1 VKETPTPIAIFCFK
15 RFDLLKKLLNSLKKN
30 KECKKSIVFF
40 FLDNAKNKLEKE
52 SVRKVHQLISDC
64 DFFKEKKIILRKKN
78 YGLRKNILCGIN
90 YIFSRFNKIIV
101 LEDDLEVSKNFLK
114 TINILLNKYQSH
126 KSINTVCGYSFVKG
140 KGGEINQDF
149 FLMKRPS
156 SWGWATWR
164 HKWDKI
170 NNSKICKYSKPEEYG
185 NDLSIMAIKKKREI
199 LDSWA
204 YDWTMKHIYQEKF
217 CIYPKFS
224 MIKNNGFDTHATNNL
239 FGNKKFFSRIYN
251 KKFKNYFYQEEN
263 KKIKYLSKLNYD
275 MNVLIFIIKFLYF
288 NFLYEKSKKILR
300 ICNFCFRSYKFIL

>member
-1 VKETPTPIAIFCFK
+1 VKETLAPIAIFCFK

-30 KECKKSIVFF
+30 EECKKSTVFF
-40 FLDNAKNKLEKE
+40 FLDNGKNKIEKE
-52 SVRKVHQLISDC
+52 SVQKVHQLIRNC

-78 YGLRKNILCGIN
+78 YGLKKNIICGIN
-90 YIFSRFNKIIV
+90 YVFSKYNKIIV
-101 LEDDLEVSKNFLK
+101 LEDDLEVSKNFLQ
-114 TINILLNKYQSH
+114 TINILLNKYKDH
-126 KSINTVCGYSFVKG
+126 KSINTVCGYSFVKE
-140 KGGEINQDF
+140 KNIEIKQDF

-164 HKWDKI
+164 HKWVEI
-170 NNSKICKYSKPEEYG
+170 NNSKICKCTKAKEYG
-185 NDLSIMAIKKKREI
+185 NDLSIMAIKKKKEI

-239 FGNKKFFSRIYN
+239 FGNKKFFYKIYN
-251 KKFKNYFYQEEN
+251 KKFKNYLYQEEN

-275 MNVLIFIIKFLYF
+275 MNILILIIKFFYF
-288 NFLYEKSKKILR
+288 NLFYEKSKKV
-300 ICNFCFRSYKFIL
+300 K

>member
-1 VKETPTPIAIFCFK
+1 MKETLAPIAIFCFK

-30 KECKKSIVFF
+30 EECKKSTVFF
-40 FLDNAKNKLEKE
+40 FLDNGKNKIEKE
-52 SVRKVHQLISDC
+52 SVQKVHQLIRNC

-78 YGLRKNILCGIN
+78 YGLKKNIICGIN
-90 YIFSRFNKIIV
+90 YVFSKYNKIIV
-101 LEDDLEVSKNFLK
+101 LEDDLEVSKNFLQ
-114 TINILLNKYQSH
+114 TINILLNKYKDH
-126 KSINTVCGYSFVKG
+126 KSINTVCGYSFVKE
-140 KGGEINQDF
+140 KNIEIKQDF

-164 HKWDKI
+164 HKWVEI
-170 NNSKICKYSKPEEYG
+170 NNSKICKCTKAKEYG
-185 NDLSIMAIKKKREI
+185 NDLSIMAIKKKKEI

-239 FGNKKFFSRIYN
+239 FGNKKFFYKIYN
-251 KKFKNYFYQEEN
+251 KKFKNYLYQEEN

-275 MNVLIFIIKFLYF
+275 MNILILIIKFFYF
-288 NFLYEKSKKILR
+288 NLFYEKSKKV
-300 ICNFCFRSYKFIL
+300 K